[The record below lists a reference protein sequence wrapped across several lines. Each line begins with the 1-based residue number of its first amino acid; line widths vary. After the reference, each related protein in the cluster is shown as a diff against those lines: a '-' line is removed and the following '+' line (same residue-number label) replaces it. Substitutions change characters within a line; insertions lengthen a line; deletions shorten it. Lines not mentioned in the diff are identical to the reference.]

1 MARVD
6 ERDKGDEPQR
16 FWAAFTHDPRLPANA
31 GLRASDRDR
40 DLAQHQLGEAYADGR
55 LDRAELDERTARVQA
70 ARTLGELPSVVAD
83 LVAPAASRV
92 PELLGP
98 AELRARAE
106 RHFASERRDALVG
119 MLVPSLVC
127 VVVWL
132 LTSGFGAFF
141 WPGFVILGTG
151 INLVQTVVRRED
163 IVDGHVRKLE
173 KRQRRELERRPDDP
187 DPGVGGSPA

>member
-6 ERDKGDEPQR
+6 ERDKGDEPQL

-40 DLAQHQLGEAYADGR
+40 DVAHHQIGEAYADGR

-70 ARTLGELPSVVAD
+70 ARTLGELPDLVAD
-83 LVAPAASRV
+83 LVAPEATRV
-92 PELLGP
+92 PGLLGP
-98 AELRARAE
+98 TELRARGE
-106 RHFASERRDALVG
+106 RHFASERRDALLR

-132 LTSGFGAFF
+132 LTSGFGGFF

-163 IVDGHVRKLE
+163 IVEGHVRKLE
-173 KRQRRELERRPDDP
+173 KRQRRELEGRPDDP
-187 DPGVGGSPA
+187 QRDAGGSTE